1 MSKPPWHND
10 FPVTR
15 EDISD
20 ALRADIPE
28 LADARLLPLGEG
40 WDFVA
45 WRADDRWVLRFP
57 KRRSSVRRL
66 AHEVELLA
74 HVAHAAEETNVQV
87 PVYRWHV
94 ERPRTLRLAY
104 GVYGY
109 LPGVSL
115 IDVAPDPDRIAHVGA
130 QLGNFLGAMH
140 ALPFTKKPRRREDF
154 TDHVPEFREHVG
166 ALGDTISTELR
177 EALLRLLALPL
188 PAFEGEPRFCHAD
201 LLMEHVLVE
210 GERVAVIDWGDAA
223 WADPWSDFV
232 GLWTWGGDR
241 AVKLAADRYTSAPSV
256 RDWYRIRY
264 KGACVAI
271 AQAHYGR
278 ADGRASLVLASLA
291 TLGRMQR
298 AGQLDDPALPDH
310 DD

>member
-15 EDISD
+15 DGIAE

-28 LADARLLPLGEG
+28 LADVPLVPLGEG

-45 WRADDRWVLRFP
+45 WRADGRWVLRLP

-66 AHEVELLA
+66 AHEVELLKL
-74 HVAHAAEETNVQV
+74 VERAATQTNVQV

-115 IDVAPDPDRIAHVGA
+115 IDVAPDRDRVAHVGA
-130 QLGNFLGAMH
+130 RLGNFLGAMH
-140 ALPFTKKPRRREDF
+140 ALPFAKKPRHREDF
-154 TDHVPEFREHVG
+154 ADHVPEFREHVG
-166 ALGDTISTELR
+166 VLGDTISAELHD
-177 EALLRLLALPL
+177 ALLRLLALPL
-188 PAFEGEPRFCHAD
+188 PAFEGEPRLCHAD
-201 LLMEHVLVE
+201 LLMEHVLVD
-210 GERVAVIDWGDAA
+210 GDGLAVIDWGDAA

-232 GLWTWGGDR
+232 GLWTWGGDH
-241 AVKLAADRYTSAPSV
+241 AVRMAAERYTCAPSV

-271 AQAHYGR
+271 AQAHFGR
-278 ADGRASLVLASLA
+278 VDGRTSLVNASLA
-291 TLGRMQR
+291 TLARMQR
-298 AGQLDDPALPDH
+298 ARQLDDPALPDH